1 MREISIQDLF
11 KIDKKDIQII
21 DVREN
26 YEYENGHLDAIN
38 IPMEDILNSID
49 KIQLNKKIIIYCQSG
64 RRAAA
69 VVYMLYKIHGIENV
83 WSLSGGYKSYLE
95 VQSTEKNFK

>member
-1 MREISIQDLF
+1 MREISIKDLF

-21 DVREN
+21 DIREH

-38 IPMEDILNSID
+38 IPMDDILSSLD
-49 KIQLNKKIIIYCQSG
+49 KMQPNKKIVIYCQSG

-83 WSLSGGYKSYLE
+83 WSLSGGYKAYLE
-95 VQSTEKNFK
+95 KTSTDKIL

>member
-21 DVREN
+21 DIREH

-38 IPMEDILNSID
+38 IPMDDILSSLD
-49 KIQLNKKIIIYCQSG
+49 KMQPNKKIVIYCQSG

-83 WSLSGGYKSYLE
+83 WSLSGGYKAYLE
-95 VQSTEKNFK
+95 KTSTDKIL